1 MDSKRLL
8 DDNYIKINHISSKCM
23 RIFVILVVALWGFAC
38 FSQECNVY
46 IVTITMFTCCIFSF
60 IPTFIIDILKYD
72 KSRSI
77 KYIVIALAVLICTM
91 MSAVLSHM
99 AFVVWIFPMLVASLY
114 YNKTMVLYTSL
125 LSIIGALGA
134 NVFNFFFSD
143 VTVPALYDEFY
154 TNLILSAFPCVM
166 TIFLLSFVAYYI
178 VSRNSIM
185 LNNTIEHA
193 EEVKT
198 NQKELVYAFAELSE
212 SKSKS
217 TGEHIKRVAEY
228 MRVLGIAS
236 GFDEEYVDKL
246 STAAMMHDIGKL
258 MISEDILN
266 KPGKLTDEEF
276 AIMKSHVLYG
286 DALLEKCPGD
296 ILQIARTI
304 AREHHE
310 KWDGSGYLGMK
321 GEEIAYISRL
331 IAVCDVFDALTS
343 TRYYKKGWTLEETFD
358 EIVSLSGK
366 HFDPKVVK
374 LFIENFDKFKEI
386 AQKQPDKKIY

>member
-1 MDSKRLL
+1 MESKRLL
-8 DDNYIKINHISSKCM
+8 NDNYIKINHIASKCM
-23 RIFVILVVALWGFAC
+23 RIFIALIVVLWGIGC
-38 FSQECNVY
+38 FSGECNLF
-46 IVTITMFTCCIFSF
+46 IFTIIMLACCILSL
-60 IPTFIIDILKYD
+60 IPTFVIDILKYN
-72 KSRSI
+72 KSKSI
-77 KYIVIALAVLICTM
+77 KNIVILLAVIICTLI
-91 MSAVLSHM
+91 SGVLSHM
-99 AFVVWIFPMLVASLY
+99 ALAIWIFPILIASLY
-114 YNKTMVLYTSL
+114 YNKTLVLYTSL
-125 LSIIGALGA
+125 LSTVGVLVA
-134 NVFNFFFSD
+134 NAFNFFLCD
-143 VTVPALYDEFY
+143 VTVSPLYGEFY
-154 TNLILSAFPCVM
+154 MNIILSAFPCVM

-185 LNNTIEHA
+185 LTETIDYA

-198 NQKELVYAFAELSE
+198 NQKELVFAFAELSE

-228 MRVLGIAS
+228 MRILGEAS
-236 GFDEEYVDKL
+236 GFDEDYVDKL

-266 KPGKLTDEEF
+266 KPGRLTDEEF

-343 TRYYKKGWTLEETFD
+343 TRYYKKGWSLEETYN
-358 EIVSLSGK
+358 EIVRSSGT
-366 HFDPKVVK
+366 HFDPHVVR

-386 AQKQPDKKIY
+386 AQKQPDKQIY